1 MNKPEPTPATL
12 DEALVEIARLK
23 AENARLTRTSG
34 EAFDYIRDKTNH
46 LLNVIGTRS
55 LPPEELE
62 DWSLLELDP
71 IGIVTQSFR
80 QILENLRETNERLQL
95 AHQEVQAV
103 FEAVGSAVLVLDP
116 KLRIVAY
123 NKRLRD
129 LLLTT
134 DGDVT
139 GVVCQEVVCRS
150 EEALQNCV
158 HRKVMVTGQPE
169 STSNFEAN
177 GRIFDVI
184 GQPIKDALG
193 RVTHVVLVYSDVTEH
208 LRNQSDLKIALEQ
221 VRRAKM
227 QIDTL
232 LRTMSDG
239 LVATDRQ
246 RRIVLMNQTAEE
258 LLGVCVHDSLGLP
271 LLDIIRHPGLRAH
284 LDAVVLGDSDVV
296 SDLEFTMADGLV
308 RIYQARTSL
317 QSSAS
322 SAECGRITLL
332 HDVTRTREIERIK
345 DEFLSTAAHQL
356 RTPLASVIGYADLLM
371 QAEEI
376 GDEARREY
384 LSLIQSKAEQLSEIV
399 SNLLDISRIEAG
411 EGVAFNLQSYPVFDL
426 MDEAVAGV
434 ASNYTHHQ
442 FTVLPV
448 DAGIKIFV
456 DRFAVLQVLDNLL
469 SNAVKYS
476 PLGGEIQIAA
486 AIVADQCDISIRDN
500 GIGMSA
506 GQVEH
511 AFDKFYRADASNT
524 AIAGTGLGLTIVRH
538 LVEAHGG
545 EVRIDSRAGEGTTV
559 HCLFPLSQI
568 QH

>member
-1 MNKPEPTPATL
+1 MNKPERTSVTL
-12 DEALVEIARLK
+12 DEALAEIDRLK
-23 AENARLTRTSG
+23 AENAELSRTAG
-34 EAFDYIRDKTNH
+34 NAFDYIRDKTNH
-46 LLNVIGTRS
+46 LLNVIGTKS
-55 LPPEELE
+55 LPREELE

-71 IGIVTQSFR
+71 IGIVTLSFR

-116 KLRIVAY
+116 QLHIVAY

-129 LLLTT
+129 LMLKT
-134 DGDVT
+134 DTDVT
-139 GVVCQEVVCRS
+139 GTVCQDVVCRS
-150 EEALQNCV
+150 KEALQNCV

-169 STSNFEAN
+169 STSNFETN

-193 RVTHVVLVYSDVTEH
+193 RVTHVVLVYNDVTEH
-208 LRNQSDLKIALEQ
+208 LRNQHDLKAALEQ
-221 VRRAKM
+221 VRHAKM

-239 LVATDRQ
+239 LVATDSQ

-258 LLGVCVHDSLGLP
+258 LLGVCLHDSLGMP
-271 LLDIIRHPGLRAH
+271 LLDIIQHPGLRAH
-284 LDAVVLGDSDVV
+284 LEAVVRGDADVV
-296 SDLEFTMADGLV
+296 SDIEFTAVDGTI
-308 RIYQARTSL
+308 RIYQARTTL
-317 QSSAS
+317 QPGVSSAD
-322 SAECGRITLL
+322 CGRITLL

-371 QAEEI
+371 QTEEI
-376 GDEARREY
+376 GDEARMEY

-399 SNLLDISRIEAG
+399 NNLLDISRIEAG
-411 EGVAFNLQSYPVFDL
+411 EGVSFTLRNHLAAELINES
-426 MDEAVAGV
+426 VAGI
-434 ASNYTHHQ
+434 APNHKNYR
-442 FTVLPV
+442 FSVLTAVPDIEV
-448 DAGIKIFV
+448 CV

-469 SNAVKYS
+469 SNAIKYS
-476 PLGGEIQIAA
+476 PQGGEIQ
-486 AIVADQCDISIRDN
+486 VGTQLDDNLCDIYVRDN

-506 GQVEH
+506 DQMEH

-524 AIAGTGLGLTIVRH
+524 AIGGTGLGLTIVRH

-545 EVRIDSRAGEGTTV
+545 KVRIDSRAGDGTTV
-559 HCLFPLSQI
+559 HCFFPLAAGQA
-568 QH
+568 